1 MMTTAL
7 DGRQK
12 RTVTTVT
19 PTVTVTV
26 VTEKELKCDALRS
39 ERHSSILSDD
49 GRQQQREEGVTVR
62 EPSPSRAQP
71 PAAGSNSK

>member
-19 PTVTVTV
+19 PSVTVTV

-39 ERHSSILSDD
+39 ERHSSQTTDF
-49 GRQQQREEGVTVR
+49 RETQNGMKDKA
-62 EPSPSRAQP
+62 SQF
-71 PAAGSNSK
+71 AAPR